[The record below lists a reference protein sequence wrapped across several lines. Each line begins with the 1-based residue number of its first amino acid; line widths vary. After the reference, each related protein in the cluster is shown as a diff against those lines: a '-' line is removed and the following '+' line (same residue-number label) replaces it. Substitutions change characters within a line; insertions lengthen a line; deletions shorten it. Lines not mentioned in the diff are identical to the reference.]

1 MAEWAGTTVKQ
12 TSDYMFAGGDVSK
25 GGTGSV
31 RVDWGMKRASF
42 DEIGLVVIN
51 LQKRGGH
58 GGHGGP

>member
-12 TSDYMFAGGDVSK
+12 TSDYMFADGDVSK

-42 DEIGLVVIN
+42 DEIRLVVIN

-58 GGHGGP
+58 GGP

>member
-1 MAEWAGTTVKQ
+1 
-12 TSDYMFAGGDVSK
+12 MFAGGDVSK

-42 DEIGLVVIN
+42 DEIRLVVIN

-58 GGHGGP
+58 GGP